1 VVVKVDARKDVGVA
15 AGEPVAV
22 LTSGGLDSAVLLA
35 SLAAGGPVVPITV
48 RCGLVWE
55 PAEREAVARLRR
67 LLPSGKVRPIVE
79 LSMPLEDLYGEH
91 WSVTGRQVPG
101 ADTPDRAVGLLGRNA
116 VLALKPLLWCGREG
130 VGCLAMA
137 TLAGNPFADASEAF
151 FSGLAGLVATA
162 TGAEVRLVAP
172 FRGLT
177 KSQLVRSAAA
187 EVLAA
192 SMSCLAPVH
201 TPTGWQHCGSCN
213 KCAERQR
220 GFREAGVTDPTRY
233 QAGFT
238 TGG

>member
-1 VVVKVDARKDVGVA
+1 MRVDARKEAGIA

-22 LTSGGLDSAVLLA
+22 LASGGLDSAVLLA
-35 SLAAGGPVVPITV
+35 SLASGGPVVPITV
-48 RCGLVWE
+48 ACGLVWE
-55 PAEREAVARLRR
+55 PAEREAVARLQR
-67 LLPSGKVRPIVE
+67 LLPPGKVRPLVE
-79 LSMPLEDLYGEH
+79 LSMPLVDLYGDH
-91 WSVTGRQVPG
+91 WSVTGRQVPD
-101 ADTPDRAVGLLGRNA
+101 ADTPDSAVGLLGRNA

-162 TGAEVRLVAP
+162 TGADVRLVAP

-177 KSQLVRSAAA
+177 KSQVVRSAAA

-201 TPTGWQHCGSCN
+201 TPSGWQHCGSCN

-233 QAGFT
+233 QAAPAAGD
-238 TGG
+238 